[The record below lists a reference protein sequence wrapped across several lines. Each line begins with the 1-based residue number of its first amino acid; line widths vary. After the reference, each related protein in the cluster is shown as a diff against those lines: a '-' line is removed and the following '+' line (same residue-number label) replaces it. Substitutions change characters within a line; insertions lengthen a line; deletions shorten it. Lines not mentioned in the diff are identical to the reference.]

1 MNTKLCDDDAR
12 TVPCARCRTS
22 RVSRCV
28 RAGMCRLDDA
38 RSTTR
43 DRRDVDAIDDSI
55 AIDRHPSRSMSRS
68 IDRDRQSIATWLR
81 SIERSRGG
89 AQWVCACL
97 VTIGLLMSTTHTKG
111 ERPPQK
117 KAPPSVG
124 WGNLAEISSVDR
136 DPSGSRAIDVAHR
149 WMTRA
154 IDACAGWT
162 TTTTHACAKR
172 AIDSRA
178 CWRGRRR
185 RARRRGR
192 RRAGLRRVS
201 LARVARARTVRDGA
215 RA

>member
-1 MNTKLCDDDAR
+1 
-12 TVPCARCRTS
+12 
-22 RVSRCV
+22 
-28 RAGMCRLDDA
+28 MCRLDDA

-55 AIDRHPSRSMSRS
+55 AIDRHPSRSTSIAIAIA
-68 IDRDRQSIATWLR
+68 IDRAIAWGCPVGVRVPGHDRS
-81 SIERSRGG
+81 
-89 AQWVCACL
+89 
-97 VTIGLLMSTTHTKG
+97 MSTTHTKG

-185 RARRRGR
+185 RARRRGGR

>member
-1 MNTKLCDDDAR
+1 MMTRGPYRAR
-12 TVPCARCRTS
+12 GVELRAS
-22 RVSRCV
+22 LGACV
-28 RAGMCRLDDA
+28 RECAD
-38 RSTTR
+38 STTR
-43 DRRDVDAIDDSI
+43 GPRRATDVTWMRSMIRSRSIDIHRDRCRDRSI
-55 AIDRHPSRSMSRS
+55 AIDSRSRPDVVA
-68 IDRDRQSIATWLR
+68 IDRAIAWGCPVGVRVPGHDRS
-81 SIERSRGG
+81 
-89 AQWVCACL
+89 
-97 VTIGLLMSTTHTKG
+97 MSTTHTKG

>member
-1 MNTKLCDDDAR
+1 MMTRGPYRAR
-12 TVPCARCRTS
+12 GVELRAS
-22 RVSRCV
+22 LGACV
-28 RAGMCRLDDA
+28 RECAD
-38 RSTTR
+38 STTR
-43 DRRDVDAIDDSI
+43 GPRRATDVTWMRSMIRSRSIDIHRDRCRDRSI
-55 AIDRHPSRSMSRS
+55 AIDSRS
-68 IDRDRQSIATWLR
+68 RQSWLR

-117 KAPPSVG
+117 SAPVG

-154 IDACAGWT
+154 IDACAGWTT